1 MQKSVI
7 IGIRWPVTF
16 SLLHERSGS
25 GNSETM
31 RRRRCAG
38 LLALLFYAFASF
50 SLPVRLTP
58 ELFLSR
64 RAPVLPGAMTV
75 GCSEASCCTSRCYLD
90 EDGVH
95 HCVPAAGKSCGCG
108 LSSGEIPAGTLAT
121 GDEVLI
127 PVSERPMRDQS
138 STLFACEI
146 LPGPRSVLLLP
157 PTPPPRS

>member
-90 EDGVH
+90 EHGVH
-95 HCVPAAGKSCGCG
+95 HCVPANGRSCDCG
-108 LSSGEIPAGTLAT
+108 LSSGDTPGGTPAM
-121 GDEVLI
+121 GDEALI
-127 PVSERPMRDQS
+127 AAPERPRRDS
-138 STLFACEI
+138 SFALFDCEVS
-146 LPGPRSVLLLP
+146 PGPQSALLLP
-157 PTPPPRS
+157 SAPPPKS